1 MKTLYFII
9 LFQSLI
15 FGEAYTF
22 GKASID
28 GIGKFYFQ
36 REISKVMGHQGINWL
51 ERSSRLSEEHPNKV
65 VTNLNLELTDVVAD
79 FGSGSGYFTRKI
91 APLCSL
97 VYAVDIQEEM
107 HDVNNSL
114 LSINNIN
121 NVKLIIGD
129 SKTTN
134 LPLGK
139 IDILLMV
146 DVYHELEF
154 PHEIIRD
161 IYSKLKPQ
169 GRLVLVEYRKEDKEL
184 MIKPLHKMS
193 EKQIKLEIESA
204 GFSLEKNLDILPTQH
219 MLFFKK

>member
-15 FGEAYTF
+15 FGETYTF